1 MNTRREFLQ
10 TAINLLAGAG
20 AMLGSLAWP
29 VRWTLAASRKIV
41 LHRGTKRE
49 SLINRDPKSLDA
61 RNLKI
66 TPLKD
71 FGTMGVADFEVEV
84 ERWRLEV
91 AGRVE
96 TPLQLTYSEIL
107 SLPSIERSV
116 LLICP
121 GFFANYGRWRGVS
134 MKGLLQKAAMES
146 GVTHIIFSGGAK
158 NSYERKFPVA
168 DVVSNR
174 VFLAYRVNGKTLP
187 IKHGFPLRI
196 VAEGYNGSDW
206 IKYVSRM
213 SVERASTVNLTR

>member
-1 MNTRREFLQ
+1 MNTRREFLE
-10 TAINLLAGAG
+10 TTFKLLAGAG
-20 AMLGSLAWP
+20 ALLGSLAWP
-29 VRWTLAASRKIV
+29 ARWTHAASRKIV
-41 LHRGTKRE
+41 LPRGTKRE
-49 SLINRDPKSLDA
+49 SLINRDPKSLDT

-66 TPLKD
+66 IPLKD
-71 FGTMGVADFEVEV
+71 FGTMGAADFEVDLDK
-84 ERWRLEV
+84 WRLEV

-96 TPLQLTYSEIL
+96 APLQLTYSEIL
-107 SLPSIERSV
+107 SLPSIERNV

-134 MKGLLQKAAMES
+134 MRDLLEEAAMES
-146 GVTHIIFSGGAK
+146 SFTHIVFSGGAK

-168 DVVSNR
+168 DVLSNR

-206 IKYVSRM
+206 IKYVNRM
-213 SVERASTVNLTR
+213 SVERA